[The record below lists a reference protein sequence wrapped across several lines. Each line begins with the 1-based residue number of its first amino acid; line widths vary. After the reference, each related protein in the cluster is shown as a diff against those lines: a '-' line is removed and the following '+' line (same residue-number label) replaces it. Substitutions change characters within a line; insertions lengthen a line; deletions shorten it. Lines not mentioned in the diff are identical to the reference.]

1 MRKRLIPLVFC
12 AILLPLSAWA
22 QTVSLS
28 LENQQV
34 YLLGDT
40 VELRV
45 TVQNQTPMPF
55 RFRLADDR
63 ALNLDLRVQTF
74 DGAPVEQTMVA
85 AMPAA
90 RNAAILYREI
100 TLDPGESFF
109 FTEPLNRY
117 AAIMQAGTYLVSA
130 DFVPELRD
138 GTEQTRLTSNTL
150 QVTIRPAGSPRDRV
164 EAAILDETREVMRAQ
179 DLNPDEVVRYTLEGL
194 AEGRADQFLL
204 YLDLAELYQGE
215 ERQRRLYERSTEA
228 QRQELLAEFRTQL
241 EPTREPDDGIARI
254 PSEWRIER
262 TTYTPEQGEVTVF
275 MTFGI
280 GRFVEE
286 RRYTYFLERQNG
298 IWTIVDYQVAIL
310 N

>member
-12 AILLPLSAWA
+12 VFLLPFSVWG
-22 QTVSLS
+22 QTVGLS

-40 VELRV
+40 VQMRI
-45 TVQNQTPMPF
+45 TVRNESPSPF

-63 ALNLDLRVQTF
+63 ALNLDVRVRTF
-74 DGAPVEQTMVA
+74 DGEPVEQTMVA

-90 RNAAILYREI
+90 RNTAILYRDI
-100 TLDPGESFF
+100 VLDPGESFF
-109 FTEPLNRY
+109 FTESLNRY
-117 AAIMQAGTYLVSA
+117 AAISEAGTYVVEA
-130 DFVPELRD
+130 HFVPELRAGD
-138 GTEQTRLTSNTL
+138 ASPMLASNTL
-150 QVTIRPAGSPRDRV
+150 QVTIRPSGSPRNRV
-164 EAAILDETREVMRAQ
+164 EAAIADETREVMRQQ
-179 DLNPDEVVRYTLEGL
+179 DLNPDEVVRFTLEGL
-194 AEGRADQFLL
+194 AEGRAEQFLL
-204 YLDLAELYQGE
+204 YLDLAQLYQGE

-241 EPTREPDDGIARI
+241 SPTREPEDGIARI

-262 TTYTPEQGEVTVF
+262 TTYTPQQGEVTVF

-286 RRYTYFLERQNG
+286 RRYIYFLERQND